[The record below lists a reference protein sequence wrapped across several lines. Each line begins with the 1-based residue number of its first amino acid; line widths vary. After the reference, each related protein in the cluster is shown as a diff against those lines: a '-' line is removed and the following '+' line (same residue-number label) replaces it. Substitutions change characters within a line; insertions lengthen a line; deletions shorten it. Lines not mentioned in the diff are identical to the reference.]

1 MVLFYAKRNMV
12 KKTISIFLISLFVV
26 SSLFSTT
33 NVVEAQTT
41 EYYNPATGENV
52 RTSDYTDSYYNP
64 STGTYSPSTEASSAQ
79 ACPSGIYDES
89 NSCVTISTGIKTV
102 SLNTANEALAKNLA
116 DSGCSAVGGAVSST
130 LSSLGQQLLSSAGV
144 NGLGAK
150 ASGSV
155 NDALGGGVIGNAA
168 GKVAGQVGSAL
179 ENTANGVMKNVAQ
192 TATKAADGAIN
203 STLDSINGQV
213 GVATG
218 GLNGVVQN
226 VVGSADKIVTSVL
239 SSDLLSGVVNNT
251 GSMLVNLGAEI
262 GSGSLVSLGNTLGG
276 MSAGYTAG
284 ELGSMFSGAGS
295 ALPGIGNVLSLLGGG
310 GTVPTDPQTI
320 VKQINT
326 LQQDT
331 STLKTKQTCLDR
343 IAYTSSRI
351 TISKMQENEMKWLNT
366 GNNGN
371 PLYLTNFNDY
381 LSKQAQNQTRI
392 FVSDLSKTNS
402 PYREENIKAVIAS
415 QQSETASSRIA
426 KYEDPLTKAIGS
438 TNAAKYRNGDTSV
451 CSSIK
456 CFVLA
461 SQNNVA
467 ANYLRVSEDLGS
479 SLSKAEEAAKIEA
492 KDGVPPIKECLD
504 TGSDVV
510 PGACRKTKITTPAST
525 IEERLRAAATA
536 PSRNVSNI
544 GANSNEDVSPQD
556 RALAQSL
563 AESSFYSYTDNNL
576 ANNQTNKTQEINSL
590 NDIVASIDNTT
601 NAFAGYLG
609 IRNETLNVASAAA
622 STTSAL
628 IAFSPATYCPSTLAS
643 QLSSPSLFAQQT
655 YYNDLISKLERE
667 INAISLKI
675 IPFAALKEAITS
687 GKTDFQT
694 ASYSLV
700 AISGPDGIPTPDM
713 AGTAASQFSEV
724 KAIRDTA
731 MSAFNN
737 CQSEHQAI
745 LEKERL
751 ERERLNQTTYY

>member
-1 MVLFYAKRNMV
+1 MVLFSAKRNMV
-12 KKTISIFLISLFVV
+12 KKTISIFLILLFIVL
-26 SSLFSTT
+26 SSFSS
-33 NVVEAQTT
+33 NVLAQTPSASDT
-41 EYYNPATGENV
+41 CSGYYNPATGSCV
-52 RTSDYTDSYYNP
+52 PIDTDSQTN
-64 STGTYSPSTEASSAQ
+64 Q
-79 ACPSGIYDES
+79 ATPCPSGIYDES
-89 NSCVTISTGIKTV
+89 DNCVAVTSGVKTA
-102 SLNTANEALAKNLA
+102 SLNSANEALAKNLA

-130 LSSLGQQLLSSAGV
+130 LSSLGQQLLLSAGI
-144 NGLGAK
+144 NGLGTK
-150 ASGSV
+150 ASATV
-155 NDALGGGVIGNAA
+155 NEALGGGVVGSTA
-168 GKVAGQVGSAL
+168 GKIAGQVGTAL
-179 ENTANGVMKNVAQ
+179 ENKANGV
-192 TATKAADGAIN
+192 IN
-203 STLDSINGQV
+203 DALNNINGQV
-213 GVATG
+213 GGING
-218 GLNGVVQN
+218 GINGAIQN
-226 VVGSADKIVTSVL
+226 VVGGADKIVTSVL

-284 ELGSMFSGAGS
+284 ELGSVFGGAGS
-295 ALPGIGNVLSLLGGG
+295 ALPGVGSVLSLLGGG

-351 TISKMQENEMKWLNT
+351 TIAKMQENEMKWLNT

-381 LSKQAQNQTRI
+381 LAKQAQNQTRI

-415 QQSETASSRIA
+415 QQSETAAGRIA
-426 KYEDPLTKAIGS
+426 KYEDPLTKAIGA
-438 TNAAKYRNGDTSV
+438 TNATRYRNGDTSV

-479 SLSKAEEAAKIEA
+479 SLSKAEETAKIEA

-544 GANSNEDVSPQD
+544 DANSNEDVSPQD

-563 AESSFYSYTDNNL
+563 AESSFFSYTDDNL
-576 ANNQTNKTQEINSL
+576 ANNQVSQTQEINSI

-601 NAFAGYLG
+601 NAFAGYLS
-609 IRNETLNVASAAA
+609 IRNETLNVVHEAA

-628 IAFSPATYCPSTLAS
+628 IAFSPATYCPSTLDS

-655 YYNDLISKLERE
+655 YYSDLINRLERE
-667 INAISLKI
+667 IGAISLKI

-687 GKTDFQT
+687 GRTDFQT

-700 AISGPDGIPTPDM
+700 AISGSDGVPTPDM
-713 AGTAASQFSEV
+713 AETAASQFSEIR
-724 KAIRDTA
+724 AIRDTA
-731 MSAFNN
+731 SSAFSN
-737 CQSEHQAI
+737 CQAEHQAI
-745 LEKERL
+745 LERERL
-751 ERERLNQTTYY
+751 ERESRNQNTYY

>member
-1 MVLFYAKRNMV
+1 MVLFSAKRNMV

-26 SSLFSTT
+26 SSFFSTT
-33 NVVEAQTT
+33 NITRAQTN

-64 STGTYSPSTEASSAQ
+64 ATGAYVPSTEASSAQ
-79 ACPSGIYDES
+79 SCPSGIYDES
-89 NSCVTISTGIKTV
+89 NSCVTLSTGIKTA

-130 LSSLGQQLLSSAGV
+130 LSSLGQQLLSSAGI

-155 NDALGGGVIGNAA
+155 NEALGGGVIGNTA
-168 GKVAGQVGSAL
+168 GKIAGQVGTAL
-179 ENTANGVMKNVAQ
+179 ENKANGV
-192 TATKAADGAIN
+192 IN
-203 STLDSINGQV
+203 EALNNINGQIG
-213 GVATG
+213 GVNSG
-218 GLNGVVQN
+218 INGAIQN
-226 VVGSADKIVTSVL
+226 VVGGADKIVTSVL

-284 ELGSMFSGAGS
+284 ELGSVFGGAGS
-295 ALPGIGNVLSLLGGG
+295 ALPGVGSVLSLLGGG

-351 TISKMQENEMKWLNT
+351 TIAKMQENEMKWLNT

-381 LSKQAQNQTRI
+381 LAKQAQNQTRI

-415 QQSETASSRIA
+415 QQSETAAGRIA
-426 KYEDPLTKAIGS
+426 KYEDPLAKAIGA
-438 TNAAKYRNGDTSV
+438 TNATRYRNGDTSV

-479 SLSKAEEAAKIEA
+479 SLSEAEEAAKIEA

-504 TGSDVV
+504 TGADVV

-544 GANSNEDVSPQD
+544 DANSNEDVSPQD

-563 AESSFYSYTDNNL
+563 AESSFFSYTDDNL
-576 ANNQTNKTQEINSL
+576 ANNQASRTQEINSI

-609 IRNETLNVASAAA
+609 IRNETLNVVHEAA

-628 IAFSPATYCPSTLAS
+628 ISFSPATYCPSTLDS

-667 INAISLKI
+667 IGAISLKI

-687 GKTDFQT
+687 GRTDFQT

-700 AISGPDGIPTPDM
+700 AISGSDGVPTPDM
-713 AGTAASQFSEV
+713 AETAASQFSEIR
-724 KAIRDTA
+724 AIRDTA
-731 MSAFNN
+731 SSAFSN
-737 CQSEHQAI
+737 CQTEHQAI

-751 ERERLNQTTYY
+751 EREGRNQNTYY